1 MMKIIYIVKNL
12 DTLFTGYFNEKEAID
27 VLEKRKE
34 FLGEKFGDYSIEEVI
49 LILSNDDIE
58 NIISENINLAKEI
71 VESEMSINQE
81 MSTC

>member
-1 MMKIIYIVKNL
+1 MKIIYIVKNL